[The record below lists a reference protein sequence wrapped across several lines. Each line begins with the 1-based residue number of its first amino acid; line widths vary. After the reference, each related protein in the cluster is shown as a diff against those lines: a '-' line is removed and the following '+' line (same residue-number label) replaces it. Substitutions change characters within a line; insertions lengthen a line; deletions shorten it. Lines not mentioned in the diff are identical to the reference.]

1 MDRLSEEKG
10 KHMRSTDEQPRRRT
24 GKIASYNDS
33 NLDASPDSSERA
45 TQGVTR
51 TLASEDESPFA
62 VPRSPTS
69 SINRAKLQAPQRTTS
84 AEPVPIAPRRAGLH
98 RSPTDEDTVMLTPR
112 YVRTSARPR
121 KESLL
126 RHLLQGR
133 VHWLLP
139 LGIGMIAMLILW
151 EVGSV
156 ALAWGMNEYNNVVY
170 GMPRTY
176 QTDFVVGHNDS
187 AAHPSHFIAINLNH
201 QAVVIEFPGG
211 NPQNA
216 KSYIVPYY
224 ILGADSAAVPVTV
237 EFKDVTGDGMP
248 DMIVHIHLQSQD
260 QTFVFINTGKQFR
273 PPTSSDHI
281 HM

>member
-1 MDRLSEEKG
+1 
-10 KHMRSTDEQPRRRT
+10 MRSTDERPRRRS
-24 GKIASYNDS
+24 GKIASHSDS
-33 NLDASPDSSERA
+33 EAETLPDVGERA
-45 TQGVTR
+45 TQEVN
-51 TLASEDESPFA
+51 LHAESEDDAPFTM
-62 VPRSPTS
+62 PRSPTS
-69 SINRAKLQAPQRTTS
+69 AINRAKLQAPPRTTNMQ
-84 AEPVPIAPRRAGLH
+84 PVPVPQRRAGLN
-98 RSPTDEDTVMLTPR
+98 RPPTGDETVKLSPRFGHTAPR
-112 YVRTSARPR
+112 AR

-126 RHLLQGR
+126 RHLLQGK

-156 ALAWGMNEYNNVVY
+156 ALSWGMNEYNNIVY

-176 QTDFVVGHNDS
+176 QTDAIVGHGDS
-187 AAHPSHFIAINLNH
+187 ATHPSHFMAINLNH
-201 QAVVIEFPGG
+201 QAIVIEFPAG
-211 NPQNA
+211 NSQNA

-224 ILGADSAAVPVTV
+224 ILGSNSAEVPVTV
-237 EFKDVTGDGMP
+237 SFKDVNGDGKP

-281 HM
+281 NLNG

>member
-1 MDRLSEEKG
+1 
-10 KHMRSTDEQPRRRT
+10 MRSTDEQPRRRT

-33 NLDASPDSSERA
+33 EVEAFPDTSERA
-45 TQGVTR
+45 TQEVT
-51 TLASEDESPFA
+51 LHAESEDDSPFTM
-62 VPRSPTS
+62 PRSPTS
-69 SINRAKLQAPQRTTS
+69 AINRAKLQAPPRTTS
-84 AEPVPIAPRRAGLH
+84 VQPVPVPQRRAGLN
-98 RSPTDEDTVMLTPR
+98 RSSTDDETVKLSPR
-112 YVRTSARPR
+112 FGRSSAKPR

-126 RHLLQGR
+126 RHLLHGR

-156 ALAWGMNEYNNVVY
+156 ALSWGMNEYNNLVY
-170 GMPRTY
+170 GTPRTY
-176 QTDFVVGHNDS
+176 QIDAVVGHGDS
-187 AAHPSHFIAINLNH
+187 AAHPSHFMAINLNH
-201 QAVVIEFPGG
+201 QAIVIEFPAG

-224 ILGADSAAVPVTV
+224 ILGSNSADVPVTV
-237 EFKDVTGDGMP
+237 NFQDVTGDGKP

-281 HM
+281 NMNG

>member
-1 MDRLSEEKG
+1 
-10 KHMRSTDEQPRRRT
+10 MRSTDERPRRRT
-24 GKIASYNDS
+24 GKIASYSDS
-33 NLDASPDSSERA
+33 EAGALPDTGERA
-45 TQGVTR
+45 TQEVI
-51 TLASEDESPFA
+51 LHAESEDDSPFT

-69 SINRAKLQAPQRTTS
+69 AINRAKLQAPRTTN
-84 AEPVPIAPRRAGLH
+84 AQPVPVPQRRAGLN
-98 RSPTDEDTVMLTPR
+98 RSPTEDETIKLSPRFGRNTTP
-112 YVRTSARPR
+112 PR
-121 KESLL
+121 RDSLL
-126 RHLLQGR
+126 RHLLHGK

-156 ALAWGMNEYNNVVY
+156 ALSWGMNEYNNIVY

-176 QTDFVVGHNDS
+176 QIDAVVGHGDS
-187 AAHPSHFIAINLNH
+187 AAHPSHFMAINLNH
-201 QAVVIEFPGG
+201 QAIVIEFPAG

-224 ILGADSAAVPVTV
+224 ILGSNSADVPVTV
-237 EFKDVTGDGMP
+237 SFKDVNSDGMP

-281 HM
+281 NLNGG